1 MSCYKKEKDKDDDDL
16 TDNMTDIAGV
26 SLSQIDAIPDL
37 SLSDLNQPL
46 TTGTMLKIIAGAMR
60 PLHDKI
66 AELEKRISKLE
77 ESQQANTETVKDVAS
92 ACKFAEKKI
101 AVTETKIKNLEE
113 KNDKLKKVV
122 IKQQSHIAY
131 QEKGM
136 RLRNVVIGGLSE
148 IEPLTLHE
156 DAASS
161 DQEKVKLIL
170 DALNL
175 KDIKFVRCRRTG
187 NQDQG
192 PQKRPRFL
200 IVEFSTQ
207 LDRNSVKSAGS
218 QLNGIPELRGIR
230 IKADLT
236 KDERMEYK
244 RLYDLRDQLA
254 RDNLGKIVIVDKGV
268 VKLDGQEIDRYKTP
282 SSGF

>member
-1 MSCYKKEKDKDDDDL
+1 MACYRKEKDEDDDDFKEDV
-16 TDNMTDIAGV
+16 TEIAGV

-37 SLSDLNQPL
+37 SMNDLNQPL
-46 TTGTMLKIIAGAMR
+46 TIGTMLKIIAGAMR

-66 AELEKRISKLE
+66 ADHEKRICKLE
-77 ESQQANTETVKDVAS
+77 ESQHANTETVKEVESAS
-92 ACKFAEKKI
+92 KLAEKKI

-122 IKQQSHIAY
+122 IKQQSQIAN
-131 QEKGM
+131 QEKSV
-136 RLRNVVIGGLSE
+136 RLRNVVIGGLDE
-148 IEPLTLHE
+148 TEPFILKE
-156 DAASS
+156 EAASS
-161 DQEKVKLIL
+161 DSEKVKLIL

-175 KDIKFVRCRRTG
+175 NNIEVVRCRRTG

-207 LDRNSVKSAGS
+207 LDRNAVKAAGA

-244 RLYDLRDQLA
+244 RIYDLRDQLA
-254 RDNLGKIVIVDKGV
+254 RDNPGKTAIVDKGA

-282 SSGF
+282 NSGF